1 MIQKCLKTKK
11 WQTYDPNLLFFLWL
25 FAAVIGSDV
34 ACGVADTC
42 IGICRW

>member
-11 WQTYDPNLLFFLWL
+11 WQTFDPNLLPFLWL
-25 FAAVIGSDV
+25 LAAVIGSVV

-42 IGICRW
+42 IGISCW